1 VIASTI
7 AMITLLFPGTAL
19 DQLWSV
25 NPEGHEGMQRLG
37 PFAIVLMGV
46 VCATCATIAIGLW
59 KERRWGVTLAIAGL
73 GTNLVSD
80 VVTAL
85 LRHQL
90 ITLIGVPIAAGL
102 IFYLVRLQRVSSTA
116 Q

>member
-1 VIASTI
+1 
-7 AMITLLFPGTAL
+7 
-19 DQLWSV
+19 
-25 NPEGHEGMQRLG
+25 
-37 PFAIVLMGV
+37 MGV